1 MYLEHFGL
9 DEPPFRITPH
19 TDFFFGGANRGATL
33 EALLYAI
40 THDEGIV
47 KVSGE
52 VGSGKTMLCR
62 VLMERLPGHVDTILL
77 SNPSLA
83 PGEIL
88 YAIADELKIEV
99 GNERP
104 SLLLRILQDHL
115 IKLYGQDRRVVVLI
129 DEAHAMPQETLEQI
143 RLLSNLETSHSK
155 LLQIVLFGQP
165 ELDEHLS
172 LPHMRQLKE
181 RITHSFRLE
190 PLLRSDVE
198 AYLEFRMR
206 AAGYRGPNVFA
217 PAAVRRI
224 VKASEGLT
232 RRVNI
237 LADKSLLAAFADNE
251 HGITARHVDR
261 AIRDSEFYHHPMS
274 KTKIGV
280 AAGGVAA
287 GLALGLGLRYVL
299 SPSVPMPAQAAAIS
313 AAAAQPAAVAPLVPV
328 TEPSGAAAAPVQSR
342 ATPVTAAPEA
352 TAPAQRPMAQADG
365 VPPMAAAPAA
375 AAEIAA
381 PRKVPAPAATEASAT
396 QVAALQT
403 APGAQAAVTQ
413 DAAAAPAAAMALAG
427 PHTPAGAR
435 PGSNNYEPPAPPAG
449 KLAQARFAAT
459 QEWLKSASG
468 DQYSIQLLTA
478 GTHDVRRIEELLAR
492 SAGRNLDL
500 SDFYVYGV
508 KIDEQQHYR
517 LAYGLYPTLAEVT
530 QGIKDLPPVYLQ
542 FGPYYRSVDRMRSQ
556 NHQ

>member
-1 MYLEHFGL
+1 MYLNHFGL

-19 TDFFFGGANRGATL
+19 TDFFFAGANRGATL

-83 PGEIL
+83 REEIL
-88 YAIADELKIEV
+88 YAIADELKIDA
-99 GNERP
+99 GNERQP
-104 SLLLRILQDHL
+104 VLLRILQDHL

-143 RLLSNLETSHSK
+143 RLLSNLESSSSK

-190 PLLRSDVE
+190 PLLRADIE
-198 AYLEFRMR
+198 AYLDFRMR

-217 PAAVRRI
+217 PEAVRRI

-237 LADKSLLAAFADNE
+237 LADKSLLAAFADDE
-251 HGITARHVDR
+251 HGITARHVNR
-261 AIRDSEFYHHPMS
+261 AIRDSEFYHAPMN
-274 KTKIGV
+274 KAKIGL

-287 GLALGLGLRYVL
+287 GLALGLGLHYL
-299 SPSVPMPAQAAAIS
+299 LAPSAPAPAQPAAIS
-313 AAAAQPAAVAPLVPV
+313 AAAAQPAAVAPVVPV
-328 TEPSGAAAAPVQSR
+328 TEPSGAAVALVQAR
-342 ATPVTAAPEA
+342 ATPATASPDA
-352 TAPAQRPMAQADG
+352 TAPAQKQMAQPAGVQPMA
-365 VPPMAAAPAA
+365 
-375 AAEIAA
+375 
-381 PRKVPAPAATEASAT
+381 PAPAAPVAIAAPQKVRAPAVAKTIAT
-396 QVAALQT
+396 PVVAAQT
-403 APGAQAAVTQ
+403 VPSAQGAAAQAA
-413 DAAAAPAAAMALAG
+413 
-427 PHTPAGAR
+427 GAK
-435 PGSNNYEPPAPPAG
+435 PGSKNYVPPAPPSG
-449 KLAQARFAAT
+449 DLTRARFAAT
-459 QEWLKSASG
+459 QEWLTSASG

-492 SAGRNLDL
+492 AAGRNLGL
-500 SDFYVYGV
+500 TDFYVYGV
-508 KIDEQQHYR
+508 KIDDRQHYR
-517 LAYGLYPTLAEVT
+517 LAYGLYPTLAEVNR
-530 QGIKDLPPVYLQ
+530 GIKDLPPVYQQ
-542 FGPYYRSVDRMRSQ
+542 FGPFYRSVDRMRSQ